1 MTPSVAHAA
10 PARARGP
17 VRGQASFMPVALLLL
32 AVVLAVDVLLGPLG
46 LGLIQWWV

>member
-1 MTPSVAHAA
+1 
-10 PARARGP
+10 
-17 VRGQASFMPVALLLL
+17 MPVALLLL